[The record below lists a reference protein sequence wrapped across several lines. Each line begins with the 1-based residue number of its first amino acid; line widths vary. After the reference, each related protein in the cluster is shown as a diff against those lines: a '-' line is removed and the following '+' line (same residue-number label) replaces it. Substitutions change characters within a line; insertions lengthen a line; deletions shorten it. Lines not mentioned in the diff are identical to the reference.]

1 MDEALALLAGEPAGE
16 LNEQGDFAEGSINA
30 RVVARLAEIAER
42 DREEEESDPEEGDG
56 DK

>member
-1 MDEALALLAGEPAGE
+1 VDEALALLAGEPAGE
-16 LNEQGDFAEGSINA
+16 LNEEGDFAEGSINA